1 MKFLFRWLIIMLI
14 YAGVMYVVCPLL
26 LPIANSFHLE
36 LTEWSSELMKN
47 HPKSIA
53 FFNFVSLFVL
63 IVLENLPFI
72 FLVLLSIGIFIGCIL
87 LVDKI
92 FTSIGFATNST
103 EDDDQAN

>member
-1 MKFLFRWLIIMLI
+1 MLLPGTGSPINPAPGERGVRFRECNMKFLFRWLIIMLI

-26 LPIANSFHLE
+26 LPITNSFHLE

-63 IVLENLPFI
+63 IVW
-72 FLVLLSIGIFIGCIL
+72 
-87 LVDKI
+87 
-92 FTSIGFATNST
+92 
-103 EDDDQAN
+103 

>member
-26 LPIANSFHLE
+26 LPITNSFHLE

-72 FLVLLSIGIFIGCIL
+72 FFVLLSIGIFIGCIL

-92 FTSIGFATNST
+92 FTSIGFETNSIGN
-103 EDDDQAN
+103 DD

>member
-72 FLVLLSIGIFIGCIL
+72 FFVLLSIGIFIGCIL

-92 FTSIGFATNST
+92 FTSIGFATNSIGNG
-103 EDDDQAN
+103 D